1 MHVYTF
7 NLQQKFWSPH
17 EEAKWASKL
26 AKKYSVFLLLRS
38 TFQPSVEKP
47 KKNIKATNKD
57 NIISQWEHGKTRM
70 TKSRLVF
77 RFASDWLRGWRKF
90 SGPIREMS
98 YVKPNQSQV
107 ASDTKLKIAVSKLRY
122 QSEPIPIVG
131 RSPSLGAFNCPVFFH
146 RQV

>member
-57 NIISQWEHGKTRM
+57 NIISQWEHELKTS
-70 TKSRLVF
+70 KLPEV
-77 RFASDWLRGWRKF
+77 
-90 SGPIREMS
+90 RE
-98 YVKPNQSQV
+98 NANDQV
-107 ASDTKLKIAVSKLRY
+107 AI
-122 QSEPIPIVG
+122 G
-131 RSPSLGAFNCPVFFH
+131 F
-146 RQV
+146 